1 MKKIYGLLAYLL
13 LLVFISGCA
22 ETADTLSVQDFW
34 NEEETADND
43 TMKFVTGLEII
54 FPKEWRGNIV
64 TDTDIG
70 SYSNTISI
78 CEKKNSEAGIGGAVF
93 YLQLLEYIENENIYI
108 INGLDKLLGKYK
120 QGDKEYVL
128 VLAIPGD
135 RQYSEDDVTL
145 INAYTCLNETLD
157 NVIIKTDNMHKFT
170 ECGIDDLEWVL
181 YEE

>member
-1 MKKIYGLLAYLL
+1 MKRIYGLLIYLL
-13 LLVFISGCA
+13 LLVLISGCA
-22 ETADTLSVQDFW
+22 GMADTLSVQDFW

-43 TMKFVTGLEII
+43 TMKFATGLEIV

-70 SYSNTISI
+70 SDSNTISI
-78 CEKKNSEAGIGGAVF
+78 FEKKNSEAGIGGAVF
-93 YLQLLEYIENENIYI
+93 YLNFFEYTEDIFVIRRC
-108 INGLDKLLGKYK
+108 DKVLGKYK

-128 VLAIPGD
+128 VLIIPGD
-135 RQYSEDDVTL
+135 RQYSEDDATL
-145 INAYTCLNETLD
+145 INSYTRLNETFD
-157 NVIIKTDNMHKFT
+157 NVIIKTDNMYEFT

>member
-13 LLVFISGCA
+13 LLVLISGCA
-22 ETADTLSVQDFW
+22 GKADTLSVQDFW

-78 CEKKNSEAGIGGAVF
+78 
-93 YLQLLEYIENENIYI
+93 
-108 INGLDKLLGKYK
+108 
-120 QGDKEYVL
+120 
-128 VLAIPGD
+128 
-135 RQYSEDDVTL
+135 
-145 INAYTCLNETLD
+145 
-157 NVIIKTDNMHKFT
+157 
-170 ECGIDDLEWVL
+170 
-181 YEE
+181 